1 MRTGGGGQKPKTIVD
16 VICTCPPGN
25 CTCRLFDTKSYN
37 FGEMTFLT
45 GGEDMA
51 PHWDVREDSLMF
63 WIEDS
68 VEHCR
73 DGCVANN

>member
-1 MRTGGGGQKPKTIVD
+1 MHTFLPISVHA
-16 VICTCPPGN
+16 PSGN

-37 FGEMTFLT
+37 FGEMTFMT
-45 GGEDMA
+45 GGEDMV

-63 WIEDS
+63 WIEDG

-73 DGCVANN
+73 DGCIDNN